1 MGGGSASATLPALPA
16 IGKNTGSIELN
27 YVYED
32 LSPVKQATY
41 ELLFEDGTSKKGM
54 LDANGYAKID
64 NIELGKKAK
73 VLYGEDIRVKPEH
86 FIDLLKNPIAEQK
99 IRTEEDVLSARA
111 TFSDTYNAYLKDN
124 FFDDEIE
131 EMHTQDLTDDEAES
145 ERSYQ
150 EGDI

>member
-1 MGGGSASATLPALPA
+1 
-16 IGKNTGSIELN
+16 

-111 TFSDTYNAYLKDN
+111 TFSDTYN
-124 FFDDEIE
+124 
-131 EMHTQDLTDDEAES
+131 
-145 ERSYQ
+145 
-150 EGDI
+150 

>member
-1 MGGGSASATLPALPA
+1 
-16 IGKNTGSIELN
+16 
-27 YVYED
+27 
-32 LSPVKQATY
+32 
-41 ELLFEDGTSKKGM
+41 M

-124 FFDDEIE
+124 FLMMKLKKCKIAAKLYMTTMMIIF
-131 EMHTQDLTDDEAES
+131 
-145 ERSYQ
+145 
-150 EGDI
+150 